1 MMIGLDTE
9 VTMRLHS
16 ELVVRSY
23 ITNTLK
29 HLTFSCMKRFIN
41 FDRTDP

>member
-1 MMIGLDTE
+1 MSIGLDTE

-23 ITNTLK
+23 ITNTLE
-29 HLTFSCMKRFIN
+29 HLTFSCMKRFIH